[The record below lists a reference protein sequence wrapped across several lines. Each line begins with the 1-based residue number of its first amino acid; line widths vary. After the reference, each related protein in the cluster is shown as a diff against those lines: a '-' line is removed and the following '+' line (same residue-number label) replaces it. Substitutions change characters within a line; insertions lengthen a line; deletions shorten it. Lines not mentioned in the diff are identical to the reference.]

1 MSAFNQTEPE
11 PVATHTND
19 ETLGGNFFLD
29 VGHIRDPRHRQYI
42 RTLSTY
48 IDESKEKFN
57 RQLEFIEYDPTT
69 GTRHVIYNPFDPKL
83 KGIELIPK
91 SSFLYSLSDVAVIV
105 CFDPKFNENIN
116 VLTDEK
122 NQNIWTATV
131 PGETKIAL
139 KLQNKDHIEG
149 VAMSIPSA
157 FERDY
162 EITVSFINED
172 NHVVSQIFK
181 QQPSSR
187 THNKQFLILENPV
200 DGINRITVEL
210 KERTTDENSV
220 YMLQNISI
228 FNHVNREL
236 LRSMSDNSIIE
247 YQEINNPVFLKES
260 TEPDPTNNI

>member
-57 RQLEFIEYDPTT
+57 NQLEFVEYDPAS
-69 GTRHVIYNPFDPKL
+69 GTRHIIHNPFNPKL
-83 KGIELIPK
+83 NNTELIPK

-122 NQNIWTATV
+122 NKQIWNAAV

-149 VAMSIPSA
+149 IGITIPPA
-157 FERDY
+157 IECEY

-181 QQPSSR
+181 QQSSSR
-187 THNKQFLILENPV
+187 TQLKQFFILENPV
-200 DGINRITVEL
+200 DNINRVTVEL
-210 KERTTDENSV
+210 KELTTDENS
-220 YMLQNISI
+220 NICI
-228 FNHVNREL
+228 AKHKHIQPCEQGTVAFHV
-236 LRSMSDNSIIE
+236 
-247 YQEINNPVFLKES
+247 
-260 TEPDPTNNI
+260 